1 MGLSNILLLSQL
13 TGHIVT
19 LILSL
24 CITIP
29 MSIHEDDFRG
39 YCLLFSVGEWQETD
53 GQFKV
58 DWASQGF
65 CNYTIFVGVFLFVVS
80 AVQVYRLSLLLYR
93 GQDSSFVSAFIDV
106 VASALLACLTII
118 AALMITLGFD
128 FWCKSITKRFE
139 TCGDAQDND
148 IDKKDGIDT
157 SSFYIQMGVAQF
169 GAWASWATSVGLLV
183 FATLKLW
190 RYHQEEN
197 MRVSMAIAR
206 ERLIK
211 NACSVGGGPSSSS
224 SSAGPASNGRGGG
237 GDANKNAGAA
247 GKRGGNDPAIHSI

>member
-29 MSIHEDDFRG
+29 MSIHEDDFRYLFTQAIVLRTIIYHITILFNCHLVGYRG

-139 TCGDAQDND
+139 T
-148 IDKKDGIDT
+148 
-157 SSFYIQMGVAQF
+157 
-169 GAWASWATSVGLLV
+169 
-183 FATLKLW
+183 
-190 RYHQEEN
+190 
-197 MRVSMAIAR
+197 
-206 ERLIK
+206 
-211 NACSVGGGPSSSS
+211 
-224 SSAGPASNGRGGG
+224 
-237 GDANKNAGAA
+237 
-247 GKRGGNDPAIHSI
+247 